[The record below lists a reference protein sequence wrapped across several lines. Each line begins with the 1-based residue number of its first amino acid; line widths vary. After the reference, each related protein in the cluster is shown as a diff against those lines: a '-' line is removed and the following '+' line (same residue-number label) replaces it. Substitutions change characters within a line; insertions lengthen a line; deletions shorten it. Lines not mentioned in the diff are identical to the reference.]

1 MKYRYLYQ
9 TKDNENREGWIKAR
23 SRENA
28 YAELRRAGIRPYRL
42 IGDDPLN
49 WRPWAAACAILA
61 LSAALTVSLLMR
73 DGEKPLPR
81 RQLEGD
87 AEVIASGVYC
97 GWTNVFAA
105 ALDRRLAAYAQ
116 PGREVTFVA
125 PSREDIAAMA
135 ADLGQPVRNL
145 GGDRVE
151 YAQLARIVEFMR
163 GDLELWISR
172 GGDIQG
178 YLEYLAERQRDE
190 CDFREK
196 AVAAVY
202 RAPESMR
209 YRAWLGV
216 NARLTDMGIAPLE
229 KPAGAEED
237 GKAP

>member
-28 YAELRRAGIRPYRL
+28 YAELRKAGIRPYRL
-42 IGDDPLN
+42 IGDDPVN

-61 LSAALTVSLLMR
+61 LSAALAVSLFIR
-73 DGEKPLPR
+73 GGEKPLPR

-87 AEVIASGVYC
+87 AAVIASGVYC
-97 GWTNVFAA
+97 GWTNVFSSV
-105 ALDRRLAAYAQ
+105 LDRRLAAYAQ
-116 PGREVTFVA
+116 PGREVAFVA
-125 PSREDIAAMA
+125 PSQEEIEAMA
-135 ADLGQPVRNL
+135 AELETPVKNL
-145 GGDRVE
+145 GGNRLA

-163 GDLELWISR
+163 GDLRLWLAR
-172 GGDIQG
+172 GGDIRG
-178 YLEYLAERQRDE
+178 YVEYLFERQQDE
-190 CDFREK
+190 CDFRAK
-196 AVAAVY
+196 AVDAVY

-216 NARLTDMGIAPLE
+216 NARLTDMGIAPLD

-237 GKAP
+237 GKTP